1 MAIVWRSPVII
12 PGLAIKPCGA
22 MDGQVD
28 TDREMVLNPAFLNVL
43 YRDLQTLGMV
53 DLREPQKSIRIV

>member
-1 MAIVWRSPVII
+1 
-12 PGLAIKPCGA
+12 